1 MPLSGTLD
9 VSPRVAAAP
18 LVTSLA
24 TEPIVLER
32 AEILYAMFEIDAGE
46 MEDLIPAAL
55 NPTIPPVV
63 TFVTIRAQASPIG
76 SFTIAQSRIGCRA
89 GVRPRGFP
97 TGGYIEGD
105 AEAADALTDRWG
117 FALEPAEVSLRRGF
131 HDIVSEVTVDG
142 RTILS
147 YSSLDPIP
155 LTGAEVLFAS
165 SMHLARVRRDGEE
178 QVRLVQMDPE
188 FIFHKASRGGARL
201 DAFDPQAWGEERV
214 TVVYPVSVWYALCDL
229 TLPRVRYISDP
240 NVPALQ
246 GTEKVG

>member
-9 VSPRVAAAP
+9 VSPRAADAP

-24 TEPIVLER
+24 TEPVVLER

-46 MEDLIPAAL
+46 MEDMIPAAL

-76 SFTIAQSRIGCRA
+76 SFTLTQARVGCRA

-97 TGGYIEGD
+97 TGGFIEGD
-105 AEAADALTDRWG
+105 TEAADALQDRWG
-117 FALEPAEVSLRRGF
+117 FALQPGDVSLRRGF
-131 HDIVSEVTVDG
+131 HDIVSEVVVDG

-147 YSSLDPIP
+147 FSSVDPLP

-165 SMHLARVRRDGEE
+165 SMHLARVRRNGDE

-188 FIFHKASRGGARL
+188 FTFHRASRGSARL
-201 DAFDPQAWGEERV
+201 EAFDPQAFGDERL
-214 TVVYPVSVWYALCDL
+214 TVVFPVSVWYAVCDL
-229 TLPRVRYISDP
+229 SLPKVRYICDP
-240 NVPALQ
+240 DRPALQ